1 MKLRFAF
8 AGFRHP
14 HIFALLE
21 AVKNHPGCELVAA
34 CETDAPTRDEL
45 ASTGA
50 VEVTHASMELMLEE
64 VCPDV
69 VAIGDFYSARGGIA
83 LAALEAGCHVISD
96 KPLCTSLG
104 ELKSIAAASSS
115 QGLAIGCMLDLREN
129 GLMRR
134 LCEVAR
140 SGEIGDPC
148 TISLFGQHPLRVGKR
163 ASWYFEPGK
172 QGGTINDIG
181 IHALDLAEWFT
192 GREWESSIS
201 AREWNRKA
209 VEFPFFGDCAQFHWL
224 LSGGISVFTDVSY
237 LAPDESGYALPQYW
251 RVTVNGTKGVAET
264 SYGASGVQVA
274 EDKDSAVRLLNPLPA
289 DTGRY
294 LENFLSE
301 ISGCPVVDGLTTAHI
316 LRISRIALQTQ
327 KTASAE
333 SCGLNGIFTP

>member
-1 MKLRFAF
+1 MKLRFVF

-34 CETDAPTRDEL
+34 CEPDAPTRDKL

-50 VEVTHASMELMLEE
+50 VEVTHCSVERMLAEAR
-64 VCPDV
+64 PDV
-69 VAIGDFYSARGGIA
+69 VAIGDFYSARGVIA

-96 KPLCTSLG
+96 KPLCTNLA
-104 ELKSIAAASSS
+104 ELEAIASASASR
-115 QGLAIGCMLDLREN
+115 GLAISCMLDLREN

-134 LCEVAR
+134 LFEVVR

-148 TISLFGQHPLRVGKR
+148 TISLLGQHPLLIGKR
-163 ASWYFEPGK
+163 AAWYFEPGK
-172 QGGTINDIG
+172 HGGTINDIG

-201 AREWNRKA
+201 SREWNRKA
-209 VEFPFFGDCAQFHWL
+209 VEFPSFGDCAQFHWL
-224 LSGGISVFTDVSY
+224 LDGGIPVFADVSY
-237 LAPDESGYALPQYW
+237 LAPDESGYSLPQYW

-264 SYGASGVQVA
+264 SYRAQGVLVA
-274 EDKDSAVRLLNPLPA
+274 GDKDAAARLLEPLPA
-289 DTGRY
+289 DTARY

-301 ISGCPVVDGLTTAHI
+301 ISGSPTVDGLTTAHI
-316 LRISRIALQTQ
+316 LRISRIALETQ
-327 KTASAE
+327 ASA
-333 SCGLNGIFTP
+333 LRKDP